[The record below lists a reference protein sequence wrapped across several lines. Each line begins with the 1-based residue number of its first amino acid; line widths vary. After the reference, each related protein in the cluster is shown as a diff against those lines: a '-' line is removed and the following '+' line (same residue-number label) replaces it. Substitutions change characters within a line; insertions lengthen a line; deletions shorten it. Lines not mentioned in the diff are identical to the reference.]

1 MIKETKVFRGNVLIE
16 LIIKGYTEDFLNVF
30 LVFFKQR
37 FFKNFVK
44 LGSNTT
50 IFNKYTLLR
59 SSFVNKSSRE
69 QIEKRIY
76 KKKINLVFSEFDF
89 KFFYSNLNSL
99 NFKGISLKLFKYY
112 FFENN
117 SKVGHNLKKSYFLNG
132 FEHLWKLL
140 PQDKKKNLFNLSEN
154 KNLHKVLPTIGLKKP
169 FSKFLSLKFL
179 KMKSFSKNR
188 LKVGLFKVLNKK
200 PTYTARAL
208 FSKSYNRS
216 CLNKRKVL
224 SNSLNKTGEPFSK
237 VKAPI
242 ALLSYSYN
250 FNSIYNLNQNNVLNQ
265 NNFFYCL
272 SYNEKVKLLKEK
284 YLLNFILRSRGSFI
298 SSFFINNRKI
308 NSYRGGLSRIN
319 LIEKL
324 NIFHKLTQALKFG
337 PFNFRFNMLF
347 KNNFE
352 FILNQEKHFYI
363 FLRLLKQNKVK
374 DLNSVFYNKT
384 LLIDSKSCIKSEVS
398 FLDFYKKIINRKT
411 SISINPW
418 LIRRFIVQNIKG
430 PKLKPFLVQHQKY
443 DIIKFLNN
451 SLYFKAKNISFF
463 LMWYTSKMLK
473 SSGKKKSHLKKR
485 RKYFLTRNWGLIWRL
500 KLKKRFFFKLRRK
513 KNSWKKFN
521 RNFKNIYQKKKLKRI
536 NSRKKSYKKKF
547 KVSKNKKVLK
557 KPFLNLF
564 SIKR

>member
-117 SKVGHNLKKSYFLNG
+117 SKVGHNLKKSYSLNG

-521 RNFKNIYQKKKLKRI
+521 RNFKNSYQKKKLKRI

-547 KVSKNKKVLK
+547 KVSKKKKVLK